1 MGANGLL
8 LELIFALCFA
18 GALAGIVVPDR
29 RNPAL
34 LAWAGSLA
42 ALLALWASGNVL
54 WSGQI
59 FQAELWTIRGWGT
72 LAVSLDRLSAL
83 FLAVAALVVLA
94 SSVYSAGYLKRYAG
108 HYSLKALNAW
118 YLLLFAA
125 IVLIL
130 IANDALTFLLAWEA
144 MSILSYLLVN
154 FEHRR
159 DETSRAGYLMLVMGE
174 AGFMAVVLVFLFF
187 GVKAGSLDFSAFKTA
202 GANFGSATRWTIFLL
217 TFFGFGVKAGLVPVN
232 TWLPRAHPAAPANVS
247 AILSG
252 TILNL
257 GIYGIVRVNLD
268 LLPVNTIGAGVV
280 VLVVGTVSALV
291 GILYATTEND
301 LKAMLA
307 HSSIENIGIVTV
319 GLGAGM
325 IFTTYGKP
333 ALAGIAF
340 ITAFY
345 HMINHSVYK
354 SLLFLGA
361 GTVDD
366 RAGTRDLNKLG
377 GLIRTMPWTA
387 GTFLVGALA
396 ISALPP
402 FNGFVSEWLTLQTML
417 RSSELPSTLVK
428 LVFVLCGAG
437 LALTAALAVTCF
449 VKAFAM
455 GFLGMSRSEEAAK
468 AVEARGTSIVP
479 MIFLAVL
486 CLVLGVLP
494 TYVIPALDLQLQP
507 TMARMNGLMD
517 NRMNAQAA
525 TVANPTIQQST
536 NPPIQSSAADALVP
550 PFFASNPAHNTLP
563 PAFVEDF
570 HNLGAQV
577 GQSVL
582 PGRGLVVLHRGGT
595 ENPVV
600 FAMSTSYT
608 FVALIVLL
616 LLTYVVI
623 RLWLTRSRK
632 VERRLRWDGGVRRL
646 LPEMTYTATGFS
658 NPVRV
663 IFEAVFRPTTIS
675 DTRETVAQHFRTA
688 IRRERV
694 AVHIV
699 DRLAVQP
706 AKNVMLGLSRSLAV
720 MHHGRINAYTAYVL
734 LALLVTLL
742 LSLFLK

>member
-1 MGANGLL
+1 
-8 LELIFALCFA
+8 
-18 GALAGIVVPDR
+18 
-29 RNPAL
+29 
-34 LAWAGSLA
+34 
-42 ALLALWASGNVL
+42 
-54 WSGQI
+54 
-59 FQAELWTIRGWGT
+59 
-72 LAVSLDRLSAL
+72 
-83 FLAVAALVVLA
+83 
-94 SSVYSAGYLKRYAG
+94 
-108 HYSLKALNAW
+108 
-118 YLLLFAA
+118 
-125 IVLIL
+125 
-130 IANDALTFLLAWEA
+130 
-144 MSILSYLLVN
+144 
-154 FEHRR
+154 
-159 DETSRAGYLMLVMGE
+159 
-174 AGFMAVVLVFLFF
+174 
-187 GVKAGSLDFSAFKTA
+187 
-202 GANFGSATRWTIFLL
+202 
-217 TFFGFGVKAGLVPVN
+217 
-232 TWLPRAHPAAPANVS
+232 
-247 AILSG
+247 
-252 TILNL
+252 
-257 GIYGIVRVNLD
+257 
-268 LLPVNTIGAGVV
+268 
-280 VLVVGTVSALV
+280 
-291 GILYATTEND
+291 
-301 LKAMLA
+301 
-307 HSSIENIGIVTV
+307 
-319 GLGAGM
+319 
-325 IFTTYGKP
+325 
-333 ALAGIAF
+333 
-340 ITAFY
+340 
-345 HMINHSVYK
+345 
-354 SLLFLGA
+354 
-361 GTVDD
+361 
-366 RAGTRDLNKLG
+366 
-377 GLIRTMPWTA
+377 
-387 GTFLVGALA
+387 FLVGALA

-455 GFLGMSRSEEAAK
+455 GFLGMSRSDLKPQISQMDADEIPAKSNLRAFASSAVKKSEAK
-468 AVEARGTSIVP
+468 ATILP
-479 MIFLAVL
+479 MIFLAAL
-486 CLVLGVLP
+486 CLALGVLP
-494 TYVIPALDLQLQP
+494 TYMIPALGRQLQP
-507 TMARMNGLMD
+507 CLPQCEAG
-517 NRMNAQAA
+517 
-525 TVANPTIQQST
+525 
-536 NPPIQSSAADALVP
+536 ADALVP

-582 PGRGLVVLHRGGT
+582 PGRGLVVLHRGGA

-632 VERRLRWDGGVRRL
+632 VERRTRWDGGVRRL

-742 LSLFLK
+742 LSLLL

>member
-1 MGANGLL
+1 MGADGWL
-8 LELIFALCFA
+8 LELIFALCLA

-42 ALLALWASGNVL
+42 ALLALWAGGNVL
-54 WSGQI
+54 CSGQT
-59 FQAELWTIRGWGT
+59 FRADLWTIRGWGT
-72 LAVSLDRLSAL
+72 LTVSLDRLSAL
-83 FLAVAALVVLA
+83 FLAVAAVVMLA
-94 SSVYSAGYLKRYAG
+94 SSIFSAGYLKRYAG
-108 HYSLKALNAW
+108 HYNLKALNAW
-118 YLLLFAA
+118 YLLLFAS

-130 IANDALTFLLAWEA
+130 IANDMLLFLLAWEA

-159 DETSRAGYLMLVMGE
+159 DETSRAGYLMLAMGE
-174 AGFMAVVLVFLFF
+174 AGFVAVALVFLFLA
-187 GVKAGSLDFSAFKTA
+187 VKTGSLDFAAFKTA
-202 GANFGSATRWTIFLL
+202 VANCGSFTRWTIFLL

-232 TWLPRAHPAAPANVS
+232 TWLPHAHPAAPANIS

-257 GIYGIVRVNLD
+257 GLYGIVRVNLD
-268 LLPVNTIGAGVV
+268 LVPVTQNGMIGAGVV
-280 VLVVGTVSALV
+280 VLIVGTISALV

-307 HSSIENIGIVTV
+307 HSSIENIGIVTA

-340 ITAFY
+340 IAAFY

-354 SLLFLGA
+354 SLLFFGA

-366 RAGTRDLNKLG
+366 RAGTRDMDRLG
-377 GLIRTMPWTA
+377 GLIRAMPWTA
-387 GTFLVGALA
+387 GTFLVGTLA

-417 RSSELPSTLVK
+417 RSAELPSTLVK
-428 LVFVLCGAG
+428 LVFALCGAG

-449 VKAFAM
+449 VKAFVM

-468 AVEARGTSIVP
+468 AVEAKAPSIAP
-479 MIFLAVL
+479 MILLAALCVL
-486 CLVLGVLP
+486 LGVLP
-494 TYVIPALDLQLQP
+494 TYMIPALSRQLQP
-507 TMARMNGLMD
+507 WTD
-517 NRMNAQAA
+517 
-525 TVANPTIQQST
+525 
-536 NPPIQSSAADALVP
+536 SSADALVP

-582 PGRGLVVLHRGGT
+582 PGRGLVVLHRGN
-595 ENPVV
+595 EANPVV
-600 FAMSTSYT
+600 FAMSTSYS
-608 FVALIVLL
+608 FVALIFLL
-616 LLTYVVI
+616 LITYIVI

-632 VERRLRWDGGVRRL
+632 LARRTRWDGGVRRL

-663 IFEAVFRPTTIS
+663 IFDAVFRPTTIS

-699 DRLAVQP
+699 DRFVVQP
-706 AKNVMLGLSRSLAV
+706 ARDTIMKWAQKLAV
-720 MHHGRINAYTAYVL
+720 MHHGRINAYAAYVL
-734 LALLVTLL
+734 LALLVALL
-742 LSLFLK
+742 LSLFL

>member
-1 MGANGLL
+1 MSEPILL
-8 LELIFALCFA
+8 QLVFAVCVA
-18 GALAGIVVPDR
+18 GAQAGIVVPDR

-54 WSGQI
+54 WSGQT
-59 FQAELWTIRGWGT
+59 FQAELWTIRGWGK
-72 LAVSLDRLSAL
+72 LAVSLDHLSAL
-83 FLAVAALVVLA
+83 FLAVAAVVVLA

-202 GANFGSATRWTIFLL
+202 GANFGSAARWIIFLL

-257 GIYGIVRVNLD
+257 GLYGIVRVNLD

-325 IFTTYGKP
+325 IFTSYGKP

-455 GFLGMSRSEEAAK
+455 GFLGMSRSDLKPQISQMDADEIPAKSNLRAFASSAVKKSEAK
-468 AVEARGTSIVP
+468 ATILP
-479 MIFLAVL
+479 MIFLAAL

-494 TYVIPALDLQLQP
+494 TYMIPALGRQLQP
-507 TMARMNGLMD
+507 CLPQCEAG
-517 NRMNAQAA
+517 
-525 TVANPTIQQST
+525 
-536 NPPIQSSAADALVP
+536 ADALVP

-582 PGRGLVVLHRGGT
+582 PGRGLVVLHRGGA

-600 FAMSTSYT
+600 FAMSTSYM

-632 VERRLRWDGGVRRL
+632 VERRTRWDGGVRRL

-742 LSLFLK
+742 LSLLL